1 MATRI
6 ANLANSKLIQSVIA
20 QTQARI
26 TDRQL
31 QISTL
36 QKSQDYA
43 GISSET
49 NRLVTL
55 EASRRRVD
63 QFMQEGAFVKL
74 RMDTMLNSVNALKTT
89 LSDVKGF
96 INEVLEDGALPNG
109 VDKDEFAN
117 VKISE
122 VQDYLNV
129 KVAGRYLFSGSMTE
143 TKPVEIDPADLATEP
158 FEPAATATT
167 TVAEP
172 SFYYQGD
179 DTKVKAR
186 INEGLEIQYGA
197 TAAAPG
203 FEKLIRAIRIIR
215 SVPLDGTGANVT
227 PKYEHARDL
236 VNEALEDMQ
245 SLELNIGTKVEQLHR
260 TGQQLNDTKNFL
272 NGAVSDLESANTF
285 EAVAELTQDQTMLE
299 ASYNTLVRL
308 SDLTMTKFLR

>member
-6 ANLANSKLIQSVIA
+6 ANLANNKLIQSVIA
-20 QTQARI
+20 QTQSRI

-43 GISSET
+43 GISSES

-63 QFMQEGAFVKL
+63 QFLQEGAFVKL
-74 RMDTMLNSVNALKTT
+74 RMDTMLNSVDALKKT

-122 VQDYLNV
+122 IQDYLNV
-129 KVAGRYLFSGSMTE
+129 KVAGRYLFAGSLTE
-143 TKPVEIDPADLATEP
+143 TKPVDIDPIDVATEP
-158 FEPAATATT
+158 FDPPATATT

-172 SFYYQGD
+172 SFYYEGD

-186 INEGLEIQYGA
+186 INEGLEIQYGI
-197 TAAAPG
+197 TAAEPG
-203 FEKLIRAIRIIR
+203 FEKLIRAVRIIR
-215 SVPLDGTGANVT
+215 SVPLDGTGVNVT
-227 PKYEHARDL
+227 QKYQHARDL

-245 SLELNIGTKVEQLHR
+245 STELNIGTKVEQLHR
-260 TGQQLNDTKNFL
+260 TGLQLKDTKSFL
-272 NGAVSDLESANTF
+272 SGAVSDLESADTF

-308 SDLTMTKFLR
+308 SNLSMIKFL